1 MKKKLSYID
10 KAMVFIVA
18 VTILIAAFA
27 MLVGMDIIA
36 IGEGGI
42 QLKTY

>member
-1 MKKKLSYID
+1 MRKKLSYLD
-10 KAMVFIVA
+10 KAMIVIVA
-18 VTILIAAFA
+18 VTILLAAFA

-42 QLKTY
+42 QLKAY